1 MATYHGTAR
10 TNFVRVKDVKAA
22 LADLEP
28 FGNNTQVH
36 DSVPDAIMV
45 SGCDDTGCFSTYCV
59 GVYKDEDGNEL
70 DIDKELDWSTWCETH
85 LQEGQVLVLIS
96 AGAEQLRFSGKT
108 RTHPDR

>member
-36 DSVPDAIMV
+36 DSVPDA
-45 SGCDDTGCFSTYCV
+45 
-59 GVYKDEDGNEL
+59 
-70 DIDKELDWSTWCETH
+70 
-85 LQEGQVLVLIS
+85 
-96 AGAEQLRFSGKT
+96 
-108 RTHPDR
+108 RTLACWEFCGII